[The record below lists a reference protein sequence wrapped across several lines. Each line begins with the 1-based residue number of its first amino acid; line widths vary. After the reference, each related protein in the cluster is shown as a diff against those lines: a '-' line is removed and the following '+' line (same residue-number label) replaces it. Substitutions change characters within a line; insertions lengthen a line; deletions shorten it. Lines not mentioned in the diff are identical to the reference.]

1 MLSTMV
7 TICQKCGDRGFSVAL
22 IYCDRCSV
30 YAQHRYCLDVLPATF
45 DEYVIWFC
53 ADCEP
58 KIRKL
63 STIVNTNALPSGIS
77 HSVNLKNVQATQSR
91 IRLQKNLERLKI
103 KVRKTKNKKKRKNI
117 TGSLSK
123 MGKQICKKSPS
134 LQLKKMHSGDIF
146 EKDKKLG
153 QELRVIVTDG
163 ANYNYEV
170 ELGLHLKDGPNL
182 VEEAVSVN
190 PSLRC
195 NETLE
200 NCEGQKVRQELVL
213 HLKDGTNLVKEA
225 ISCHPSLQCNEM
237 LKNCEEGQKVEQELG
252 LYLKDGTNLV
262 EEAVSVNP
270 SLRCS
275 EKPENCEEGQKVGQ
289 ELGLHL
295 KDESNLVKEAISVN
309 PSLQCNEKLESCEDQ
324 KDGQELGLQL
334 KDETNL
340 VEEAISVNPY
350 LRCNETLENCEGQK
364 VGQELGLHLKDGTNL
379 VEEAVSVT
387 PSLCCNQTL
396 ENCEGQKPG
405 HKFIVDLK
413 DETKFVKEAEYVKTS
428 QIATSDPSNTLKQK
442 CYVTAQPIIDPI
454 WRGSLCIRNRSSRA
468 VGLVAHLSCLACYKV
483 CEEAK
488 LMPELLYAEL
498 FRRSDVWPKG
508 FEKQG
513 PSDQSIA
520 LYFFPKNES
529 DGKAFEGL
537 VDSMISQDLAMR
549 SMVQN
554 AELLV
559 FTSTILPV
567 QYRTFQAKF
576 YLWGVFRRKQ
586 AAHVTNTF
594 VPEVEKTLTNALNW
608 DRRPSSTS
616 LLSNS
621 DSRGSDSLYSF
632 CASVF

>member
-63 STIVNTNALPSGIS
+63 STVVNTNALPSGIS
-77 HSVNLKNVQATQSR
+77 HSVNLKNVLATQSR

-275 EKPENCEEGQKVGQ
+275 EKPENCEGQKVGQ

-309 PSLQCNEKLESCEDQ
+309 PSLRCNEKLESCEDQ
-324 KDGQELGLQL
+324 KVGQELGLQL

-340 VEEAISVNPY
+340 VEEAVSVNPY

-608 DRRPSSTS
+608 DRRSSSTS

>member
-7 TICQKCGDRGFSVAL
+7 TICQKCGDTGFSVAL

-58 KIRKL
+58 KIQKL

-103 KVRKTKNKKKRKNI
+103 KVKKTKNKKKRKDI

-123 MGKQICKKSPS
+123 MGKQICEKSPS
-134 LQLKKMHSGDIF
+134 LQLNKMHSGDIF
-146 EKDKKLG
+146 KKDKKLG
-153 QELRVIVTDG
+153 QELQVIVTDG
-163 ANYNYEV
+163 ANYNHEV
-170 ELGLHLKDGPNL
+170 ELGLHLKHGPNL

-200 NCEGQKVRQELVL
+200 NSEGQKVGQELVL
-213 HLKDGTNLVKEA
+213 HLKDGTAV
-225 ISCHPSLQCNEM
+225 SCHPSLQCNEM
-237 LKNCEEGQKVEQELG
+237 LKNCEEGQKVGQELG

-270 SLRCS
+270 SLQCS
-275 EKPENCEEGQKVGQ
+275 EKLENCEEG
-289 ELGLHL
+289 LGLHL
-295 KDESNLVKEAISVN
+295 KDESNFVKEAISVN
-309 PSLQCNEKLESCEDQ
+309 PSLRCNEKLESCEDQ
-324 KDGQELGLQL
+324 KAGQELGLQL

-340 VEEAISVNPY
+340 VEEAVSVNPY
-350 LRCNETLENCEGQK
+350 LRCNETLENCEEGQK

-379 VEEAVSVT
+379 VEEAVPVT
-387 PSLCCNQTL
+387 PFHCNQTL

-428 QIATSDPSNTLKQK
+428 QIATSDPPNTSKQK

-454 WRGSLCIRNRSSRA
+454 WRGSLCIHNRSSRA

-513 PSDQSIA
+513 PSAQSIA

-529 DGKAFEGL
+529 DGKAFESL

-559 FTSTILPV
+559 FASTVLPV

-576 YLWGVFRRKQ
+576 YLWGVFRRKL